1 MIPLNPWKFGAVIAL
16 AVGINYTLCTI
27 VWVSFP
33 GPSIDFLN
41 ALFHGLDFRKLQV
54 GSPFPAGSFLY
65 ALITLMVFTYV
76 LGAIY
81 ALVRNRLKP
90 EAEKA

>member
-1 MIPLNPWKFGAVIAL
+1 MTQLNPWKFGAVIAL
-16 AVGINYTLCTI
+16 TVGINYTLCTI

-33 GPSIDFLN
+33 GPSLDFLN

-54 GSPFPAGSFLY
+54 GGPFSPGSFLN
-65 ALITLMVFTYV
+65 ALIVLMASTYV

-81 ALVRNRLKP
+81 ALVRTWLKP
-90 EAEKA
+90 EAGKA